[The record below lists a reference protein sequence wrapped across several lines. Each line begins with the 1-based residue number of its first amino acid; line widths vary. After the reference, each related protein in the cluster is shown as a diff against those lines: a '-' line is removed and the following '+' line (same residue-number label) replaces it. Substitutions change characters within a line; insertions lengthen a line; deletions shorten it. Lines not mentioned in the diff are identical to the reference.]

1 MNWNEIEKLS
11 GAGLL
16 DTKRYEK
23 KLTDR
28 MAELQARLTEVEAE
42 LDQPA
47 DPDSEE
53 SAIEREGDEVL
64 EGLGAAGLSEIRQI
78 EAALGRMASGD
89 YGVCVE
95 CGEPISE
102 QRLDAIPHAAR
113 CIKCA

>member
-1 MNWNEIEKLS
+1 M
-11 GAGLL
+11 L

-23 KLTDR
+23 KLKDR
-28 MAELQARLTEVEAE
+28 LAELQARLNEVEAE

-64 EGLGAAGLSEIRQI
+64 EGLGAAGLTEIRKI

-89 YGVCVE
+89 YGVCVK

-102 QRLDAIPHAAR
+102 KRLSAVPHAAR
-113 CIKCA
+113 CINCA